1 MGSAL
6 STFNDFVNTTGPSY
20 LTSAEEVV
28 NEAVKNN
35 YLLRRFLRG
44 KGPSEIVQG
53 GSTIK
58 DTILFDE
65 SSTFQFYQPN
75 ETFTWTNPQTLT
87 DWEINWRFSVD
98 HMSYTDHEIEL
109 NVGGGLGRSARH
121 HMFKR
126 LKRTKEQRLWT
137 SLLNGM
143 ETHLFKL
150 PDNAEMETNTGTE
163 PYSIPTFVN
172 ERANGLYDGFSTVQG
187 IDPTTDTKWVPQK
200 QTYTSASV
208 ATTSTPGEANII
220 SAFDDMYLD
229 VKFVPPPTHQEYFEN
244 PALNAQFIACSK
256 KGQTIYAQLLRAS
269 QDTFVT
275 ASRQDPSYMKP
286 QFAGIDLEY
295 VSELDTAAIYDEDD
309 NDTFTTE
316 GADAGFKGPRYY
328 WINANYMKPVFHT
341 TRYMY
346 MHKTMVHPNQPFT
359 TIVPVDCWYN
369 LVCRSRQR
377 QGIVSPVGNIYDY

>member
-1 MGSAL
+1 
-6 STFNDFVNTTGPSY
+6 
-20 LTSAEEVV
+20 
-28 NEAVKNN
+28 
-35 YLLRRFLRG
+35 
-44 KGPSEIVQG
+44 
-53 GSTIK
+53 
-58 DTILFDE
+58 
-65 SSTFQFYQPN
+65 
-75 ETFTWTNPQTLT
+75 
-87 DWEINWRFSVD
+87 
-98 HMSYTDHEIEL
+98 
-109 NVGGGLGRSARH
+109 
-121 HMFKR
+121 
-126 LKRTKEQRLWT
+126 
-137 SLLNGM
+137 
-143 ETHLFKL
+143 
-150 PDNAEMETNTGTE
+150 METNTGTE

-172 ERANGLYDGFSTVQG
+172 ERASGLYDGFTTVQG
-187 IDPTTDTKWVPQK
+187 IDPTSETKWVPQK

-295 VSELDTAAIYDEDD
+295 VSELDTAAIYDQDD

-377 QGIVSPVGNIYDY
+377 QGIVSPIGNIYAY